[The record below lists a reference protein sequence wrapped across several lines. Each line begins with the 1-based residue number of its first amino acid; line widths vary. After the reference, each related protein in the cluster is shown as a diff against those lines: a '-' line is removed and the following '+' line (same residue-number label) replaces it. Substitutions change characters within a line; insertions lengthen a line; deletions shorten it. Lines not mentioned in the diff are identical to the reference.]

1 MNIPVDLKYSSEH
14 EWVRAEADGTACVGI
29 TDYAQQQLGDVVFV
43 DVGSVGETLAKG
55 EAFGA
60 VEAVKTVSDL
70 FMPVG
75 GEVLELNDELSGAP
89 ELVNSDPYGK
99 GWMVKVKVGN
109 PAELDDLLDAYAY
122 AEISKA
128 E

>member
-1 MNIPVDLKYSSEH
+1 MNIPADLKYSSEH

-29 TDYAQQQLGDVVFV
+29 TDYAQRQLGDVVFV
-43 DVGSVGETLAKG
+43 DVSSVGETLAKG
-55 EAFGA
+55 ETFGA

-75 GEVLELNDELSGAP
+75 GEVLALNDELSVAP

-109 PAELDDLLDAYAY
+109 PAEFDGLLDANAY